1 MSKLP
6 FELMLA
12 LRYLR
17 PKRTFVSIITVI
29 SIIGVAL
36 GVAVLIIVISVMNG
50 YDHDLRQRI
59 LGFAAHITV
68 TQNNS
73 TMADY
78 PSVSAIISGNK
89 SVRGVAPFVMGPVLV
104 ETQGDTNRAALQ
116 DAPVLR
122 GVDPK
127 LEPKVSELPSKVI
140 FGDFDLSNH
149 GVVVGSDFANNLQL
163 SLGDHI
169 SIYSAREFK
178 KMKAAYDRKEYEAIL
193 PGDYIVRGIFD
204 VGYYDY
210 DAHVIITSLENAQD
224 MYDLED
230 SVHGLFVTLDDPYK
244 ANIIKAELK
253 KSLGDN
259 FNVTSWMDQ
268 NSNILNALVVE
279 KGMMYYITFFIV
291 IVASFGITC
300 TLITFVILK
309 TREIGIMKAVGASD
323 FQVMLIF
330 VTQSIVV
337 SVIGV
342 ASGLGLGLFALHVRN
357 GFLHIMNRLMGMDMF
372 NSSVYGFGELPALI
386 NPRDIA
392 VICGGALVICLMA
405 AILPS
410 RYASKMKPVEALRYD

>member
-6 FELMLA
+6 FELLMA

-59 LGFAAHITV
+59 LGFAAPLTV
-68 TQNNS
+68 TQRGSTLSDYEAVSGTIAQNS
-73 TMADY
+73 H
-78 PSVSAIISGNK
+78 
-89 SVRGVAPFVMGPVLV
+89 VRGVAPFVMGPVLV
-104 ETQGDTNRAALQ
+104 ETQGDTNRPALQ
-116 DAPVLR
+116 DAPIVR

-140 FGDFDLSNH
+140 FGDFDLSGH
-149 GVVVGSDFANNLQL
+149 GVVVGADFASHMNL
-163 SLGDHI
+163 SIGDHI
-169 SIYSAREFK
+169 SIYSAREFQ
-178 KMKAAYDRKEYEAIL
+178 KMKAAYDSKKYVTIL
-193 PGDYIVRGIFD
+193 PGDYEVRGIFS

-210 DAHVIITSLENAQD
+210 DSKIIITSLENAQD

-244 ANIIKAELK
+244 APLVQAQLTNT
-253 KSLGDN
+253 LGSN
-259 FNVTSWMDQ
+259 YVVNTWLDQ
-268 NSNILNALVVE
+268 NQAILGALVVE
-279 KGMMYYITFFIV
+279 KSMMYYITFFIV

-330 VTQSIVV
+330 VSQSVVVSIV
-337 SVIGV
+337 GV

-357 GFLHIMNRLMGMDMF
+357 DFLHLMNRLMGLDLF
-372 NSSVYGFGELPALI
+372 NAQVYGFGELPALI
-386 NPRDIA
+386 NPWDITI
-392 VICGGALVICLMA
+392 ICGGALVICLMA
-405 AILPS
+405 AILPA
-410 RYASKMKPVEALRYD
+410 RYASKLEPVEALRYE

>member
-6 FELMLA
+6 FELMMA

-59 LGFAAHITV
+59 LGFAAHLTITQV
-68 TQNNS
+68 DS
-73 TMADY
+73 TISDY
-78 PSVSAIISGNK
+78 EAVSGIISQNDH
-89 SVRGVAPFVMGPVLV
+89 VRGVAPFVMGPVLV
-104 ETQGDTNRAALQ
+104 ETQGDTNRPALQ
-116 DAPVLR
+116 FAPTIR

-127 LEPKVSELPSKVI
+127 LEPKISELPSKVI
-140 FGDFDLSNH
+140 FGNFDVSGH
-149 GVVVGSDFANNLQL
+149 GIVVGADFADRLQL
-163 SLGDHI
+163 SLGDHL

-178 KMKAAYDRKEYEAIL
+178 KMKEAFDSKKSEAIL
-193 PGDYIVRGIFD
+193 PGDYEVRGIFS

-210 DAHVIITSLENAQD
+210 DANIVIVSLENAQD
-224 MYDLED
+224 MYDLGD

-244 ANIIKAELK
+244 APLVQAQLTNT
-253 KSLGDN
+253 LGPN
-259 FNVTSWMDQ
+259 FVVKTWMGQ
-268 NSNILNALVVE
+268 NSAILGALVVE
-279 KGMMYYITFFIV
+279 KSMMYYITFFIV

-309 TREIGIMKAVGASD
+309 TREIGIMKAVGASN

-330 VTQSIVV
+330 VTQSVIVSIV
-337 SVIGV
+337 GV

-357 GFLHIMNRLMGMDMF
+357 DFLHLMNRLMGMDMF
-372 NSSVYGFGELPALI
+372 NAQVYGFGELPALI
-386 NPRDIA
+386 NPGDIA
-392 VICGGALVICLMA
+392 IICGGALVICLMA
-405 AILPS
+405 AILPAH
-410 RYASKMKPVEALRYD
+410 YASKMNPVEALRYD